1 MSKEK
6 KSNKYR
12 ITSDSMGEMK
22 VPSSAMYGA
31 QTQRAVNN
39 FPISGIKFDYDFIT
53 SIVIIKR
60 SAAKVNLKLKLI
72 SEIRANA
79 IIKACD
85 KLLLDKPQNQFPID
99 IFQTGSGTSTN
110 MNVNEVLATLA
121 NTFITDKNNLIHPND
136 HINMGQ
142 SSNDVIPTAIHIS
155 SLIAVEEKLIPALV
169 RIESELSLKVKEFD
183 KVLKI
188 GRTHL
193 QDATPMTLGQEFSGY
208 QSIVKNSLAQIKQS
222 KKLLSNLAQG
232 GTAVGTGINTHKK
245 FGLLI
250 ADEISKYTN
259 IKFFKTKNHFE
270 AQSAQNSVVAFS
282 GSLKTLAVGLNKIAN
297 DIRWL
302 GSGPRSGIGE
312 LTIPAVQPGS
322 SIMPGKVNP
331 VICESMI
338 QVCSQVIA
346 NDMAISL
353 GGLGSVFE
361 LNLMLPLIAHNILFS
376 INILSNSVNVFV
388 DKLLVD
394 IKANSEKC
402 EGYIEGSLAM
412 CTSLVPEI
420 GYDKSAQIAYEAF
433 KKNKTIKQVLK
444 DNKVLS
450 DKKIEK
456 LLDPKLMIKPK

>member
-53 SIVIIKR
+53 SIVIINR

-85 KLLLDKPQNQFPID
+85 KLLLDKTQNQFPID

-142 SSNDVIPTAIHIS
+142 SSNDVIPTAIHVS
-155 SLIAVEEKLIPALV
+155 SLIAVEEKLLPALV
-169 RIESELSLKVKEFD
+169 KIESELSLKVKEFD

-270 AQSAQNSVVAFS
+270 AQSAQNSVVEFS

-388 DKLLVD
+388 EKLLVD

>member
-22 VPSSAMYGA
+22 VPTSAMYGA

-60 SAAKVNLKLKLI
+60 SAAIVNLKLKLI
-72 SEIRANA
+72 SEVRANA
-79 IIKACD
+79 IVKACD
-85 KLLLDKPQNQFPID
+85 KLLLDKPQKQFPID

-121 NTFITDKNNLIHPND
+121 NTFITNKNNLIHPND

-142 SSNDVIPTAIHIS
+142 SSNDVIPTAIHVS
-155 SLIAVEEKLIPALV
+155 SLIAVEEKLLPALV
-169 RIESELSLKVKEFD
+169 KIESELSLKVKEFD

-208 QSIVKNSLAQIKQS
+208 QSIVKNSLVQIKQS

-270 AQSAQNSVVAFS
+270 AQSAQNSVVEFS

-346 NDMAISL
+346 NNMAISL

>member
-1 MSKEK
+1 MGKENKSK
-6 KSNKYR
+6 KYR
-12 ITSDSMGEMK
+12 ITSDSMGEMQ
-22 VPSSAMYGA
+22 VPSTALYGA
-31 QTQRAVNN
+31 QTQRAVEN
-39 FPISGIKFDYDFIT
+39 FPISGITFNYDFIT
-53 SIVIIKR
+53 AIVIIKR
-60 SAAKVNLKLKLI
+60 SAAIVNLKLKLI
-72 SEIRANA
+72 NKIRSDA
-79 IIKACD
+79 IVKACD
-85 KLLLDKPQNQFPID
+85 KILAEKPKNQFPID

-110 MNVNEVLATLA
+110 MNVNEVLASIA
-121 NTFITDKNNLIHPND
+121 NTFIKDKTNSIHPND

-155 SLIAVEEKLIPALV
+155 SLIAVEKDLIPSL
-169 RIESELSLKVKEFD
+169 IKLESAISVKVKDFD
-183 KVLKI
+183 KILKI

-208 QSIVKNSLAQIKQS
+208 QSIIKNSLSQINQT
-222 KKLLSNLAQG
+222 KKLLSSLAQG

-250 ADEISKYTN
+250 VNEISKFTK
-259 IKFFKTKNHFE
+259 IKFVKTKNHFE
-270 AQSAQNSVVAFS
+270 AQSSQNQAVAFS
-282 GSLKTLAVGLNKIAN
+282 GSLKTLAIGLNKIAN

-302 GSGPRSGIGE
+302 GSGPRSGLGE
-312 LTIPAVQPGS
+312 LTIPPVQPGS

-346 NDMAISL
+346 NDTAINL

-361 LNLMLPLIAHNILFS
+361 LNLMLPLIAHNMLFS
-376 INILSNSVNVFV
+376 INILSNSINVFV
-388 DKLLVD
+388 DKLLID
-394 IKANSEKC
+394 IQSNSDKC

-420 GYDKSAQIAYEAF
+420 GYDKAAQIAYEAF
-433 KKNKTIKQVLK
+433 KKNKTIREILRE
-444 DNKVLS
+444 NKILS

>member
-60 SAAKVNLKLKLI
+60 SAATVNLKLKLI

-142 SSNDVIPTAIHIS
+142 SSNDVIPTAIHVS
-155 SLIAVEEKLIPALV
+155 SLIAVEEKLLPALV
-169 RIESELSLKVKEFD
+169 KIESELSLKVKEFD

-259 IKFFKTKNHFE
+259 IKFLKTKNHFE

>member
-1 MSKEK
+1 M
-6 KSNKYR
+6 
-12 ITSDSMGEMK
+12 
-22 VPSSAMYGA
+22 
-31 QTQRAVNN
+31 
-39 FPISGIKFDYDFIT
+39 
-53 SIVIIKR
+53 
-60 SAAKVNLKLKLI
+60 
-72 SEIRANA
+72 
-79 IIKACD
+79 
-85 KLLLDKPQNQFPID
+85 
-99 IFQTGSGTSTN
+99 
-110 MNVNEVLATLA
+110 
-121 NTFITDKNNLIHPND
+121 
-136 HINMGQ
+136 
-142 SSNDVIPTAIHIS
+142 
-155 SLIAVEEKLIPALV
+155 
-169 RIESELSLKVKEFD
+169 
-183 KVLKI
+183 
-188 GRTHL
+188 
-193 QDATPMTLGQEFSGY
+193 
-208 QSIVKNSLAQIKQS
+208 
-222 KKLLSNLAQG
+222 
-232 GTAVGTGINTHKK
+232 
-245 FGLLI
+245 
-250 ADEISKYTN
+250 
-259 IKFFKTKNHFE
+259 
-270 AQSAQNSVVAFS
+270 
-282 GSLKTLAVGLNKIAN
+282 
-297 DIRWL
+297 
-302 GSGPRSGIGE
+302 
-312 LTIPAVQPGS
+312 QPGS

-376 INILSNSVNVFV
+376 INILSNSVNIFV

>member
-1 MSKEK
+1 MAKNK
-6 KSNKYR
+6 KSNNFR
-12 ITSDSMGEMK
+12 LTSDSMGEIK
-22 VPSSAMYGA
+22 VPLNAFYGA

-39 FPISGIKFDYDFIT
+39 FPISNITFNYDFINAV
-53 SIVIIKR
+53 IIIKR
-60 SAAKVNLKLKLI
+60 SAAIVNNRLELLNKVKSK
-72 SEIRANA
+72 A
-79 IIKACD
+79 IVKACD
-85 KLLLDKPQNQFPID
+85 KLLKDKPNNQFPVD

-121 NTFITDKNNLIHPND
+121 NTFVSNKKNSIHPND
-136 HINMGQ
+136 DVNMGQ

-155 SLIAVEEKLIPALV
+155 SLIAVEQKLIPALKKL
-169 RIESELSLKVKEFD
+169 ELNLNKKSKEFNNT
-183 KVLKI
+183 LKI

-208 QSIVKNSLAQIKQS
+208 QSIIENSLSQINQT
-222 KKLLSNLAQG
+222 KKLLSKLAQG

-250 ADEISKYTN
+250 AKEISSFSN
-259 IKFFKTKNHFE
+259 IKFSKTRNHFE
-270 AQSAQNSVVAFS
+270 AQSSQNGAVAFS

-302 GSGPRSGIGE
+302 SSGPRSGLGE

-331 VICESMI
+331 VICESVI
-338 QVCSQVIA
+338 QVCAQVIA
-346 NDMAISL
+346 NDTAINL
-353 GGLGSVFE
+353 GGLGGVFE
-361 LNLMLPLIAHNILFS
+361 LNLMLPLIAHNMLFS
-376 INILSNSVNVFV
+376 INILSNSINIFV

-394 IKANSEKC
+394 IKANTDKC

-420 GYDKSAQIAYEAF
+420 GYDKAAQIAYEAF
-433 KKNKTIKQVLK
+433 NTNKTIKQVLK
-444 DNKVLS
+444 DSKILS
-450 DKKIEK
+450 DQKIDD
-456 LLDPKLMIKPK
+456 LLNPKLMIKPK

>member
-142 SSNDVIPTAIHIS
+142 SSNDVIPTAIHVS
-155 SLIAVEEKLIPALV
+155 SLIAVEEKLLPALV
-169 RIESELSLKVKEFD
+169 KIESELSLKVKEFD

-270 AQSAQNSVVAFS
+270 AQSAQNSVVEFS

-388 DKLLVD
+388 EKLLVD

>member
-22 VPSSAMYGA
+22 VPASAMYGA
-31 QTQRAVNN
+31 QTQRAVHN
-39 FPISGIKFDYDFIT
+39 FPISGIKFDYDFIN

-60 SAAKVNLKLKLI
+60 SAAIVNLKLKLI
-72 SEIRANA
+72 SEVRANA
-79 IIKACD
+79 IVKACD

-142 SSNDVIPTAIHIS
+142 SSNDVIPTAIHVS
-155 SLIAVEEKLIPALV
+155 SLIAVEEKLLPALV
-169 RIESELSLKVKEFD
+169 KIESELSLKVKEFD

-270 AQSAQNSVVAFS
+270 AQSAQNSVVEFS

-433 KKNKTIKQVLK
+433 KKNKSIKQVLK

>member
-22 VPSSAMYGA
+22 VPVSAMYGA
-31 QTQRAVNN
+31 QTQRAVHN
-39 FPISGIKFDYDFIT
+39 FPISGIKFDYDFIN

-60 SAAKVNLKLKLI
+60 SAAIVNLKLKLI
-72 SEIRANA
+72 SEVRANA
-79 IIKACD
+79 IVKACD

-142 SSNDVIPTAIHIS
+142 SSNDVIPTAIHVS
-155 SLIAVEEKLIPALV
+155 SLIAVEEKLLPALV
-169 RIESELSLKVKEFD
+169 KIESELSLKVKEFD

-188 GRTHL
+188 VRTHL

-270 AQSAQNSVVAFS
+270 AQSAQNSVVEFS

>member
-60 SAAKVNLKLKLI
+60 SAATVNLKLKLI

-155 SLIAVEEKLIPALV
+155 SLIAVEEKLLPALV
-169 RIESELSLKVKEFD
+169 KIESELSLKVKEFD

-270 AQSAQNSVVAFS
+270 AQSAQNSVVEFS